1 MTRVQHAT
9 TAPISCLDRV
19 PSLGTVRVR
28 LERMVLSLTD
38 PPGRAQHI
46 NYLEPAGNPGI
57 FGPDSVS
64 WRVLSNPVTVFI
76 GGITAVIF
84 ELAEPRVRS
93 GVWDHTDFRRDP
105 ARRVRQM
112 GLGALAFTYGLMR
125 DVEALTARVRRLH
138 DRVRGT
144 TPDGQTYQAND
155 PELLTWVYVTAGYG
169 F

>member
-9 TAPISCLDRV
+9 TAPISGLDRV
-19 PSLGTVRVR
+19 PFLGAARVR

-38 PPGRAQHI
+38 PPGRAQPI
-46 NYLEPAGNPGI
+46 NYLEPAGDPGI

-76 GGITAVIF
+76 GGVTAVLF

-105 ARRVRQM
+105 VAR
-112 GLGALAFTYGLMR
+112 MR
-125 DVEALTARVRRLH
+125 RTGSPR
-138 DRVRGT
+138 
-144 TPDGQTYQAND
+144 
-155 PELLTWVYVTAGYG
+155 
-169 F
+169 

>member
-9 TAPISCLDRV
+9 TAPISDLDWC
-19 PSLGTVRVR
+19 PFLGAPRVR

-76 GGITAVIF
+76 GGGTAALF
-84 ELAEPRVRS
+84 ELARARRRS
-93 GVWDHTDFRRDP
+93 GAWEHTDFR
-105 ARRVRQM
+105 
-112 GLGALAFTYGLMR
+112 
-125 DVEALTARVRRLH
+125 
-138 DRVRGT
+138 
-144 TPDGQTYQAND
+144 
-155 PELLTWVYVTAGYG
+155 
-169 F
+169 